1 MEKTNISKII
11 ESLSGLKRHEWKSI
25 ESAVNRE
32 FDAMS
37 NRLELTDVSKIQK
50 MVLNEIIH
58 WQSES
63 LTDGFDKFFLDKRYL
78 HGHIYINLEFAL
90 WNM

>member
-11 ESLSGLKRHEWKSI
+11 ESLSGLQLYEWKSI
-25 ESAVNRE
+25 KSAVNRE

-58 WQSES
+58 
-63 LTDGFDKFFLDKRYL
+63 
-78 HGHIYINLEFAL
+78 
-90 WNM
+90 

>member
-11 ESLSGLKRHEWKSI
+11 ESLSGLQLYEWKSI
-25 ESAVNRE
+25 KSAVNRE

-50 MVLNEIIH
+50 MVLNETIINETIH
-58 WQSES
+58 KEYEATKKCSPCQSVKQAFTKAVQQFENS
-63 LTDGFDKFFLDKRYL
+63 
-78 HGHIYINLEFAL
+78 
-90 WNM
+90 

>member
-11 ESLSGLKRHEWKSI
+11 ESLSGLKHHEWKSI

-50 MVLNEIIH
+50 MVLNEMIH
-58 WQSES
+58 KEYEDTKKCSPYESVRQAVSEAVQQLGNS
-63 LTDGFDKFFLDKRYL
+63 
-78 HGHIYINLEFAL
+78 
-90 WNM
+90 

>member
-1 MEKTNISKII
+1 MEKTYISKII
-11 ESLSGLKRHEWKSI
+11 ESLSGLKHHEWKSI

-58 WQSES
+58 KEYEATKKCSPYES
-63 LTDGFDKFFLDKRYL
+63 AKQA
-78 HGHIYINLEFAL
+78 FAEAVQQFE
-90 WNM
+90 NS

>member
-11 ESLSGLKRHEWKSI
+11 ESLSGLKHHEWKSI

-50 MVLNEIIH
+50 MVLNETIH
-58 WQSES
+58 
-63 LTDGFDKFFLDKRYL
+63 
-78 HGHIYINLEFAL
+78 
-90 WNM
+90 

>member
-11 ESLSGLKRHEWKSI
+11 ESLSGLKHHEWKSI

-58 WQSES
+58 KEYEATKKCSPYES
-63 LTDGFDKFFLDKRYL
+63 AKQ
-78 HGHIYINLEFAL
+78 AL
-90 WNM
+90 AEAVQQFENS

>member
-11 ESLSGLKRHEWKSI
+11 ESLSGLKHHEWKSI

-50 MVLNEIIH
+50 MVLNEMIH
-58 WQSES
+58 KEYEATKKCSPYES
-63 LTDGFDKFFLDKRYL
+63 AKTK
-78 HGHIYINLEFAL
+78 
-90 WNM
+90 

>member
-11 ESLSGLKRHEWKSI
+11 ESLSGLKHHEWKSI

-50 MVLNEIIH
+50 MVLNEMIH
-58 WQSES
+58 KEYEDTKKCSPYES
-63 LTDGFDKFFLDKRYL
+63 AKQA
-78 HGHIYINLEFAL
+78 FAEAVQQFE
-90 WNM
+90 NS

>member
-1 MEKTNISKII
+1 LEKTNISKII
-11 ESLSGLKRHEWKSI
+11 ESLSGLKHHEWKSI

-58 WQSES
+58 
-63 LTDGFDKFFLDKRYL
+63 
-78 HGHIYINLEFAL
+78 
-90 WNM
+90 